1 MRPFRAPRA
10 PGAVAPEQGKQAPA
24 RWKRGHIL
32 RNEAEAGRR
41 PAVPQSP
48 GPRSSGPSGGRS
60 WSLWGFL
67 NKCGYIIHHL
77 NTHFLPYAF
86 FLVTYYLLCIFILGY
101 GKDVRPKANLSS
113 FLIQVQNG
121 LQSSRE
127 NSQHEQ
133 RAWPRSCWCRAG
145 SGRSWWFGEG
155 GESLSEECGGRPS
168 EADNGRLRANVEADS
183 PTTA

>member
-10 PGAVAPEQGKQAPA
+10 LGAVAPEQGKQALA

-41 PAVPQSP
+41 PAVPPSP

-60 WSLWGFL
+60 WSPWGFL

-113 FLIQVQNG
+113 FLIQVQMG
-121 LQSSRE
+121 
-127 NSQHEQ
+127 
-133 RAWPRSCWCRAG
+133 CRAAERTRNMSNALG
-145 SGRSWWFGEG
+145 PGAAGAGLGQEGVGGLAKEVRVLARSAVAGRRKG
-155 GESLSEECGGRPS
+155 
-168 EADNGRLRANVEADS
+168 
-183 PTTA
+183 TTAD